1 MASADSIFS
10 SSSSSASFPNFA
22 AFTSGSDGASA
33 GMSPEKEV
41 PVNTSAEMMP
51 SLPISAWDG
60 EGQTDR
66 GTPEK
71 AESTSAGCTPDE
83 ASATESAASSG
94 APEGAVTTPERPTT
108 VSSWSAFREGADRR
122 HSAELPTPTNS
133 EVSSITTPMTT
144 SGNLLSW
151 SAFGDDVTA
160 AAAAGAAAT
169 ATIGGDISPEFVGS
183 GQNAYVARGESN
195 VSGKQLFGSS
205 SSSGPLESEG
215 ASIEGCAG
223 RWEGEEKS
231 EEAVPIDDVAV
242 TASAAVSQATGSLGE
257 NDQGVKE
264 EGNGSVEEGNS
275 PVLPRLLPRPASIA
289 GGSHTAAAVAA
300 VAAAAAAAEK
310 NTSAEVIE
318 EKTTGEEMAETS
330 TAEHGYRSADLEAA
344 GDDNGSVESLAGA
357 EDQPDE
363 EGQGNHET
371 RSSDLPDPPR
381 CATPTKTEVLRGI
394 WRWRKISS
402 RRSKGRKLEKEEG
415 FDSTEVKEPSQTSA
429 EALKA
434 ASIAT
439 AVLDAAKP
447 ADATASERETVGFG
461 DLQSAPGS
469 VVVPEV
475 SDRILTVRVEVGAV
489 VLAGPEAVLSS
500 AEAAAA
506 HARSPLLGSNGRFTS
521 VPSSKGEMETVAVT
535 DLWNGGDTTW

>member
-22 AFTSGSDGASA
+22 AFTSGSDGAPA
-33 GMSPEKEV
+33 GMSPDKEEV
-41 PVNTSAEMMP
+41 AVNTAAEIIP
-51 SLPISAWDG
+51 SFPIGAWDG

-66 GTPEK
+66 GAPEK

-83 ASATESAASSG
+83 ASATESGASAG
-94 APEGAVTTPERPTT
+94 APEGAVTTPEHPTT
-108 VSSWSAFREGADRR
+108 VSSWSAFGEGADRR

-133 EVSSITTPMTT
+133 EVSSIATPMTT

-160 AAAAGAAAT
+160 AAAAATAAT
-169 ATIGGDISPEFVGS
+169 FGGSVSAEFVES

-195 VSGKQLFGSS
+195 VSGKQLFRSS

-215 ASIEGCAG
+215 ASIEGG
-223 RWEGEEKS
+223 VGGWGEKS
-231 EEAVPIDDVAV
+231 EEGVAIDDVAV
-242 TASAAVSQATGSLGE
+242 TGSAAVSQATGSLGE
-257 NDQGVKE
+257 NDPEVEQD
-264 EGNGSVEEGNS
+264 GNGSVEEGIS

-289 GGSHTAAAVAA
+289 GGSHTAAVVAVEAGKST
-300 VAAAAAAAEK
+300 AAEI
-310 NTSAEVIE
+310 IE
-318 EKTTGEEMAETS
+318 ERTPGEEMTETS
-330 TAEHGYRSADLEAA
+330 TAEHGYRPADLEAA
-344 GDDNGSVESLAGA
+344 GDDNGSVDSLAGA
-357 EDQPDE
+357 EDPPVDE
-363 EGQGNHET
+363 EGRGKHGT
-371 RSSDLPDPPR
+371 RSPDSPAPPR
-381 CATPTKTEVLRGI
+381 DATPTKTDLLRGI
-394 WRWRKISS
+394 WPWRRISG

-415 FDSTEVKEPSQTSA
+415 LGSREVKTPSQTSA
-429 EALKA
+429 EAHEVA
-434 ASIAT
+434 TIAT

-447 ADATASERETVGFG
+447 ADAIAFEKETVGFG

-469 VVVPEV
+469 VVVPKV
-475 SDRILTVRVEVGAV
+475 NDRVLTVRVEVGAV
-489 VLAGPEAVLSS
+489 ILAGPEAVLSS

-506 HARSPLLGSNGRFTS
+506 HVKSPLLGSSGRFTS